1 MRSTLPLRAYPAA
14 DAVAMGTIAS
24 RLVALARRWS
34 RANHA
39 TSSGTMMIPPPTP
52 NSPERIPAAT
62 PIAAARSHHGDRW
75 APPASVGEA
84 LRRFGVRQAVGA
96 RNGLGV
102 RHRPA
107 QP

>member
-1 MRSTLPLRAYPAA
+1 MPLRAYPVA
-14 DAVAMGTIAS
+14 DAVAIGTIAS

-62 PIAAARSHHGDRW
+62 PIAAARSHHGVRGR
-75 APPASVGEA
+75 PPASRLAVAARSAPGTGSESGIGR
-84 LRRFGVRQAVGA
+84 LSRRSRSG
-96 RNGLGV
+96 
-102 RHRPA
+102 
-107 QP
+107 